1 MDLKIRVY
9 WGLLTALFVAVNHV
23 QGKDFKIACATMLTL
38 YSERPKKLE
47 IIKFSQSCSIF
58 YSPFSPSLSSC
69 YILTQCDIF
78 SQISQFIS

>member
-9 WGLLTALFVAVNHV
+9 CGLLTALFVAVNHV

-47 IIKFSQSCSIF
+47 IIKFS
-58 YSPFSPSLSSC
+58 
-69 YILTQCDIF
+69 
-78 SQISQFIS
+78 